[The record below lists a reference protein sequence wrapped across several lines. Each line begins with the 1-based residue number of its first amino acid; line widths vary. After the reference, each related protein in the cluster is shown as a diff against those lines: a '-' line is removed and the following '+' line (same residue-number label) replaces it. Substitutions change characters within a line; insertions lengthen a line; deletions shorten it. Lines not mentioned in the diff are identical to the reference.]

1 MKSPPADR
9 LSLLPPYLFA
19 EIDRRKREAIAG
31 GRDVIDFGVGDP
43 DLPTPGF
50 IVDRMAAAIRD
61 PVNHKYAIG
70 TGMAEYRQAAAR
82 FLERRFGVT
91 VDAASEVLALLGSKE
106 GIGHLPIAVIN
117 PGDLVLVP
125 EPGYPV
131 YVSGTV
137 FAGGSY
143 HTMPLREQN
152 GWLPDLNAIPREV
165 RQRAKLMWLNYP
177 NNPTGAVA
185 SLSFFEKAVDFARE
199 HHILIAQDAPYCE
212 LYFGDPPPSI
222 LQIEGAKDVAI
233 EFHSLS
239 KTFNMTGWRIA
250 FAAGHREV
258 LSALA
263 RVKSNLD
270 SGVFQAVQW
279 AGVAALDGFDRP
291 EVRERL
297 GIYRSRRDVLVA
309 GLRDAGWPVK
319 EPEATFYLWAKCPNG
334 TDSMTVATRALDEA
348 DVVVIPGAGLG
359 EAGEGYV
366 RFALTLSEERTR
378 EAVERLA
385 RLHW

>member
-1 MKSPPADR
+1 MKLPPADR

-19 EIDRRKREAIAG
+19 EIDRRKREAIAA

-43 DLPTPGF
+43 DLPTPDF
-50 IVDRMAAAIRD
+50 IVDRMAEAIRD
-61 PVNHKYAIG
+61 PANHRYAIG
-70 TGMAEYRQAAAR
+70 TGMAEYREAAAR
-82 FLERRFGVT
+82 FLDRRFGVT
-91 VDAASEVLALLGSKE
+91 LDPASEVLALLGSKE
-106 GIGHLPIAVIN
+106 GIGHLPIALIN
-117 PGDLVLVP
+117 PGDVVLVP
-125 EPGYPV
+125 QPGYPV

-143 HTMPLREQN
+143 HTMPLREHN
-152 GWLPDLNAIPREV
+152 GWLPDLDDIPREV
-165 RQRAKLMWLNYP
+165 RGRAKLMWLNYP

-185 SLSFFEKAVDFARE
+185 PLSFFEKAVAFARE
-199 HHILIAQDAPYCE
+199 HGILIAQDAPYGE

-222 LQIEGAKDVAI
+222 LQVDGAKDVAI

-270 SGVFQAVQW
+270 SGVFQAVQC

-297 GIYRSRRDVLVA
+297 GIYRSRRDVLAA
-309 GLRDAGWPVK
+309 GLREAGWPVK
-319 EPEATFYLWAKCPNG
+319 VPEATFYLWAKCPAG

-348 DVVVIPGAGLG
+348 DVVVVPGAGFG

-366 RFALTLSEERTR
+366 RFALTLSEERTC

-385 RLHW
+385 RLQW